1 MNIFE
6 HILVAWEPVG
16 LQFNFMKDDNF
27 TIFIII
33 IIVNHNRLLHL
44 HVIPQRLININ
55 GIDCLPTKYDGHRF
69 IPIIH
74 FL

>member
-27 TIFIII
+27 TIIIII
-33 IIVNHNRLLHL
+33 IIVTH
-44 HVIPQRLININ
+44 NIN
-55 GIDCLPTKYDGHRF
+55 GIDCLPTKYDGHRL
-69 IPIIH
+69 ILIIH
-74 FL
+74 FW